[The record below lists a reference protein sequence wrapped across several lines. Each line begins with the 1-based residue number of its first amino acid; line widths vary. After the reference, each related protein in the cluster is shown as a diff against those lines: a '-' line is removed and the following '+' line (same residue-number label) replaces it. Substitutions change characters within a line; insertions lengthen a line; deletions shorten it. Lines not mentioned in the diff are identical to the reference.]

1 MPYTS
6 STETSAS
13 IPREEKKPSDT
24 SSCFSH
30 AVVETGA
37 SVTAR
42 VERVTMSVQ
51 GMTCTG
57 CEKNL
62 CKSLNSIAGI
72 SNIKTSLLLSQTE
85 FDLRESTSTNV
96 DNIAKIIEKRTG
108 FSCARVVSAGEEL
121 DLIVTC
127 NTNWGSNWPDKVT
140 NLTVFASNKVR
151 VSYQPRVIG
160 ARDLLSDR
168 FFRSA
173 ILAPPSPPPLV
184 ASGKAHLRNE
194 FLMTLLSAI
203 LTIPVLVLAYSP
215 LPEHTVR
222 YGGVSLG
229 LATLVQT
236 IVGGPFYLRAFK
248 SLLFSRLVEMDMLV
262 VLSTTTVYIYSVVAY
277 SYLVAG
283 NPLSTSEF
291 FETSTLLMTLIMVG
305 RAVSAYARQ
314 KAVESISIETLQVS
328 NATLFDPATKEARNI
343 DARLLQYGDIF
354 KVHPEMS
361 IVTDG
366 VVIEGESEVDEAH
379 ITGEATLIA
388 KKPGSS
394 VIAGSRNHS
403 GALLVQ
409 LTRLPCENTIKTIST
424 MVDEAKS
431 CKPKV
436 QEIADRVAGYFIPS
450 ILAITIIVF
459 AIWVAVGKVVRHQR
473 ATTACITAMTYAI
486 SVLIVSCPCAI
497 GLAVPMVVVIAGGV
511 GAKHGLIMK
520 SAETIE
526 TGRKIS
532 HVIFDKTGTLSQ
544 GKPSVVAEE
553 CINETSDTTVPVILG
568 LTSNSKHPVS
578 AAVAAYLK
586 DKNSNVE
593 PAHLESSVS
602 IPGCG
607 IEGTSH
613 GDSIRAGNPFWLG
626 VEDYPAVHQLLQQGL
641 TIFCVTV
648 NGQLVAVFG
657 LQDSLRLDAHT
668 TINEL
673 KQRSITVS
681 LISGDNEASV
691 DKAASELGI
700 PPGNVRSRCT
710 PADKAKYVKSRSSLS
725 TSNKKNTVLFVGDGT
740 NDAVALAQAS
750 IGMHI
755 DEGTDIAG
763 AAADAVLIRPSLK
776 CILTLIDLSK
786 AFHRRVVFNFAW
798 SFLYNVFAV
807 LLAAG
812 AFPNARIPPSY
823 AGLGE
828 LVSVVPVIG
837 IALAL
842 RFVRF

>member
-1 MPYTS
+1 
-6 STETSAS
+6 
-13 IPREEKKPSDT
+13 
-24 SSCFSH
+24 
-30 AVVETGA
+30 
-37 SVTAR
+37 
-42 VERVTMSVQ
+42 
-51 GMTCTG
+51 
-57 CEKNL
+57 
-62 CKSLNSIAGI
+62 
-72 SNIKTSLLLSQTE
+72 
-85 FDLRESTSTNV
+85 V

-108 FSCARVVSAGEEL
+108 FSCARVVHAGEEL

-127 NTNWGSNWPDKVT
+127 NANLGSNWPDGVT
-140 NLTVFASNKVR
+140 NLTAFASDKVR

-160 ARDLLSDR
+160 ARNLLSDR

-173 ILAPPSPPPLV
+173 TLAPPSPPPLV
-184 ASGKAHLRNE
+184 ASGRTHLRNE
-194 FLMTLLSAI
+194 FLMTLLSAV
-203 LTIPVLVLAYSP
+203 LTIPVLALAYSP

-236 IVGGPFYLRAFK
+236 IVGGPFYPRAFK

-262 VLSTTTVYIYSVVAY
+262 VLSTTTAYIYSVVAY

-283 NPLSTSEF
+283 NPLSTPEF

-305 RAVSAYARQ
+305 RVVSAYARQ

-403 GALLVQ
+403 GGLLVQ
-409 LTRLPCENTIKTIST
+409 LTRLPCENTIKTISI

-431 CKPKV
+431 SKPKV
-436 QEIADRVAGYFIPS
+436 QEIADRVAGYFIPI
-450 ILAITIIVF
+450 ILVITIIVF
-459 AIWVAVGKVVRHQR
+459 AIWVAVGKAVRHQR

-526 TGRKIS
+526 SGHKIS
-532 HVIFDKTGTLSQ
+532 HVIFDKTGTLTQ
-544 GKPSVVAEE
+544 GKLSVVAEE

-578 AAVAAYLK
+578 AAVATYLK

-593 PAHLESSVS
+593 PAHLESIVS

-607 IEGTSH
+607 IEVTSH
-613 GDSIRAGNPFWLG
+613 ANSIRAGNPFWLG
-626 VEDYPAVHQLLQQGL
+626 VEDYPAVHQLLQRGL
-641 TIFCVTV
+641 TIFCITV

-657 LQDSLRLDAHT
+657 LQDSLRLDAHA

-691 DKAASELGI
+691 DKTASELGI
-700 PPGNVRSRCT
+700 PSENVRSRCT
-710 PADKAKYVKSRSSLS
+710 PADKAEYVKSRSSLS

-755 DEGTDIAG
+755 NEGTDIAG

-776 CILTLIDLSK
+776 GILTLIDLSK

-798 SFLYNVFAV
+798 SFLYNMFAV